1 MCCLTLTD
9 RTRGEIW
16 KKVLNFF
23 CIFPVPL
30 QTEFL
35 DVACSL
41 KGCVGI
47 LACDGAYTEMCILQT
62 YGFSF

>member
-1 MCCLTLTD
+1 MCCLVLTD
-9 RTRGEIW
+9 RTWGEIW
-16 KKVLNFF
+16 KKWL
-23 CIFPVPL
+23 ISSLSPVPL

-47 LACDGAYTEMCILQT
+47 LACDGVYTEMCILQT